1 MLFPDLALWYI
12 MFNQYEL
19 YSTSGEVVRAVEST
33 VEATVVKSTVE
44 ATVVESTVEATVVES
59 TVEDTVIES

>member
-1 MLFPDLALWYI
+1 

-44 ATVVESTVEATVVES
+44 ATVVESTVE
-59 TVEDTVIES
+59 DTVIES

>member
-1 MLFPDLALWYI
+1 

-19 YSTSGEVVRAVEST
+19 YCTSGEVVRA
-33 VEATVVKSTVE
+33 VKSTVE